1 MKIKT
6 KIHDPIGSFQFIQY
20 LFGEESRPSLFKLC
34 RRSHVREGESFAEI
48 DLRDRH
54 FWIQDQLFADVLYAT
69 VVVIVERCGGVG
81 VYPFVVDLEDEK
93 RQKEG

>member
-1 MKIKT
+1 MKIKR
-6 KIHDPIGSFQFIQY
+6 KIHDPIGSLQFIEY
-20 LFGEESRPSLFKLC
+20 LFREESRPSLFKLC

-69 VVVIVERCGGVG
+69 VVVIIERRSRVG
-81 VYPFVVDLEDEK
+81 VYPLVVDLEDEK